1 MAIRFENITI
11 SFKGVDIVTDFSL
24 DVKKGEHA
32 VLTGQSGSG
41 KTSILKTLTGVVVP
55 GKGDIFINGI
65 KVDCLSVVE
74 TRKKICYVPQKVV
87 FDPDENVRDFIMLPF
102 SFKAN
107 RDIVPEESLIK
118 KRLESVGLETDL
130 FDKMMS
136 EVSGGQQQRLAIVR
150 GLLLKREIYLLDE
163 ITSNLDGTNK
173 KLIIDIFRNMN
184 DVSILSVGHDEEWIN
199 CATRV
204 IKLGKGEK

>member
-1 MAIRFENITI
+1 MIRFENITI

-136 EVSGGQQQRLAIVR
+136 EVSG
-150 GLLLKREIYLLDE
+150 
-163 ITSNLDGTNK
+163 
-173 KLIIDIFRNMN
+173 
-184 DVSILSVGHDEEWIN
+184 
-199 CATRV
+199 
-204 IKLGKGEK
+204 

>member
-1 MAIRFENITI
+1 MIRFENITI

-55 GKGDIFINGI
+55 EKGDIFINGI

-173 KLIIDIFRNMN
+173 KLIIDIFKNMN

-199 CATRV
+199 CATSV
-204 IKLGKGEK
+204 VDLGKGEK

>member
-1 MAIRFENITI
+1 MIRFENITI
-11 SFKGVDIVTDFSL
+11 SFKGVDVVTDFSL

-32 VLTGQSGSG
+32 VLTGPSGSG

-55 GKGDIFINGI
+55 KNGDIFINGM
-65 KVDCLSVVE
+65 KVDCFSVVE

-87 FDPDENVRDFIMLPF
+87 FDPDESVRDFIMLPF

-107 RDIVPEESLIK
+107 RDIVPEGSLIK

-130 FDKMMS
+130 LDKMMS

-173 KLIIDIFRNMN
+173 KLIIDIFKNMN
-184 DVSILSVGHDEEWIN
+184 DVSVLSVGHDAEWIN
-199 CATRV
+199 CATSV

>member
-1 MAIRFENITI
+1 MIRFDNITI
-11 SFKGVDIVTDFSL
+11 SFKGFDIVTDFSL

-32 VLTGQSGSG
+32 VLTGPSGSG

-74 TRKKICYVPQKVV
+74 TRKSICYVPQKVV

-107 RDIVPEESLIK
+107 RGIIPDEDSVKEKLSSLGLK
-118 KRLESVGLETDL
+118 LEIM
-130 FDKMMS
+130 DKMMS
-136 EVSGGQQQRLAIVR
+136 EVSGGQQQRLAIMR

-163 ITSNLDGTNK
+163 ITSNLDGLNK
-173 KLIIDIFRNMN
+173 KMAIDIFKNMK
-184 DVSILSVGHDEEWIN
+184 DVSVLSVSHDEEWISY
-199 CATRV
+199 ATSV
-204 IKLGKGEK
+204 VELGKGEK

>member
-1 MAIRFENITI
+1 MIRFENITI
-11 SFKGVDIVTDFSL
+11 SFKGVDIVRDFSL

-32 VLTGQSGSG
+32 VLTGPSGSG

-74 TRKKICYVPQKVV
+74 TRKKICYIPQKVV

-173 KLIIDIFRNMN
+173 KLIIDIFKNMN
-184 DVSILSVGHDEEWIN
+184 DVSILSVGHDVEWIN
-199 CATRV
+199 CATSV
-204 IKLGKGEK
+204 VDLGKGEK

>member
-1 MAIRFENITI
+1 MIRFENITI

-184 DVSILSVGHDEEWIN
+184 DVSILSVGHDVEWIN
-199 CATRV
+199 CATSV
-204 IKLGKGEK
+204 VDLGKGEK

>member
-1 MAIRFENITI
+1 MIRFENITI

-173 KLIIDIFRNMN
+173 KLIIDIFKNMN

-199 CATRV
+199 CATSV
-204 IKLGKGEK
+204 VDLGKGEK

>member
-55 GKGDIFINGI
+55 EKGDIFINGI

-184 DVSILSVGHDEEWIN
+184 DVSILSVGHDVEWIN
-199 CATRV
+199 CATSV
-204 IKLGKGEK
+204 VDLGKGEK

>member
-11 SFKGVDIVTDFSL
+11 SFKGVDIVRDFSL

-173 KLIIDIFRNMN
+173 KLIIDIFKNMN
-184 DVSILSVGHDEEWIN
+184 DVSILSVGHDVEWIN
-199 CATRV
+199 CATSV
-204 IKLGKGEK
+204 VDLGKGEK